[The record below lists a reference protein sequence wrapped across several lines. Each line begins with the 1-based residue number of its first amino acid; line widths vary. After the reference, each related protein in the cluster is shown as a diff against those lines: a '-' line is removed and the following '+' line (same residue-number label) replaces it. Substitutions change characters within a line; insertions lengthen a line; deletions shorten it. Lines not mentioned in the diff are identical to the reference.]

1 MALLPELG
9 DTAFWCRAIKADA
22 EFRACLEQVVGNLE
36 IAIDVPALEASFSLS
51 AAIDL
56 QIESLQARL
65 DAIVDELPCIDV
77 IIDFLEGELNAD
89 AVAWRATMLAQRSLL
104 LAEQATLEGTLAILP
119 AFSLSTGEQTDNL
132 ITTGKNSSFL
142 GGILDNLESACEEIE

>member
-77 IIDFLEGELNAD
+77 IIDFLEGEL
-89 AVAWRATMLAQRSLL
+89 
-104 LAEQATLEGTLAILP
+104 
-119 AFSLSTGEQTDNL
+119 
-132 ITTGKNSSFL
+132 
-142 GGILDNLESACEEIE
+142 